1 MRKFLVFVKKI
12 LVRFYD
18 SVAPSKISSVK
29 VEGKKSSFSQVLQLI
44 KYEREKIP
52 LPKVTLPELHDEK
65 DKKLSGADEESAFQH
80 YYLYQFINTEKQ
92 QEFERRRKKTGKQLA
107 HVISFMHFL
116 SMTYPTSK
124 ARCGPAMNV
133 RLYNPTIQSVTFNLD
148 KSEKQLGR

>member
-1 MRKFLVFVKKI
+1 MEKLHVFVKKI
-12 LVRFYD
+12 FVRFYNA
-18 SVAPSKISSVK
+18 VAPSKISSVK
-29 VEGKKSSFSQVLQLI
+29 VEGKKNSFSKVLQLI

-52 LPKVTLPELHDEK
+52 LPKVTLPEVRDEK
-65 DKKLSGADEESAFQH
+65 DEKLSGADEESAFQH

-92 QEFERRRKKTGKQLA
+92 QEFERRRKKNQKQLA

-133 RLYNPTIQSVTFNLD
+133 RLYNPTIQSVTFNVG
-148 KSEKQLGR
+148 KSENQLGR